1 VGEDVN
7 LTNQHPR
14 NPGRFTV
21 RLEKIKIQDFK
32 RFADLEISNIQQSV
46 KLVLLTGPNGSGKTS
61 LFEAFNYWMKLS
73 ARQDWGYD
81 ADYYSRNFL
90 ENRPDHNRQIDGIHI
105 RPEQETWDNINPIF
119 FGITKDIRHNPEACK
134 KAFYIRSA
142 YRHSPDFTVDGL
154 AKVDDILNDSTRASM
169 LIQSESRVQ
178 DNYQRLVGMSLE
190 KLYDK
195 NQRDKTAGQISDEL
209 IGEVKK
215 AMLRV
220 FDDLL
225 LENMGNPLEGGAF
238 RFTKGTAS
246 NFHYK
251 NLSGGEKAA
260 FDLLLDFIV
269 KRKKFDDTIFCIDEP
284 ELHMHTRLQ
293 AKLLEVMFDLIPDNC
308 QLWLSTHS
316 IGMARKAAELNTAN
330 PGQVAFIDFHDQNF
344 DLPVKLQ
351 PIQPDRR
358 FWQQMFHTALDDLA
372 GLVVPEY
379 VVFCE
384 GRKIGQL
391 GKKPSLDDT
400 VYQKIF
406 GSWHPEVEF
415 VPLGGADEV
424 KNTGN
429 TFDYLLTKRL
439 ARGMK
444 TWKVI
449 DKDDRNGTEIEA
461 LRQEDIHV
469 LSRRDIENFLWDDE
483 VLAELCKL
491 HGKPEKIEEIKQKKQ
506 QQLQTL
512 PSRGKPSD
520 DVKAITDS
528 LYIEIKK
535 LLGLT
540 GGGNSAEAFS
550 IEHLAPLIKPG
561 MDVYKELAS
570 TVLAPLKTQN

>member
-1 VGEDVN
+1 M
-7 LTNQHPR
+7 
-14 NPGRFTV
+14 
-21 RLEKIKIQDFK
+21 RLEKINIKDFK
-32 RFADLEISNIQQSV
+32 RFTDLEISNIPQIA

-61 LFEAFNYWMKLS
+61 LFEAFNYWMKVS
-73 ARQDWGYD
+73 ARQDWNYD
-81 ADYYSRNFL
+81 RDYYTRPVEKKTPDKQQAMHNRNFA
-90 ENRPDHNRQIDGIHI
+90 
-105 RPEQETWDNINPIF
+105 QETWNNINPKF
-119 FGITKDIRHNPEACK
+119 FGIAENIRHNQEACK

-142 YRHSPDFTVDGL
+142 YRHSPDFTANSL
-154 AKVDDILNDSTRASM
+154 HRLDDILNDSSRASM
-169 LIQSESRVQ
+169 LILSESRVQ

-190 KLYDK
+190 ILYDQ
-195 NQRDKTAGQISDEL
+195 NQRDKTAGQITDEL
-209 IGEVKK
+209 IGEVRQ

-220 FDDLL
+220 FDGLL
-225 LENMGNPLEGGAF
+225 LEGPGNPLEDGTF
-238 RFTKGTAS
+238 RFTKGVAS

-316 IGMARKAAELNTAN
+316 IGMARKAAELNSAN
-330 PGQVAFIDFHDQNF
+330 PGQVAFIDFHDQKF

-358 FWQQMFHTALDDLA
+358 FWKQMFHTALDDLA
-372 GLVVPEY
+372 ELVVPKY

-384 GRKIGQL
+384 GKKIGQP
-391 GKKPSLDDT
+391 GKKPSFDVA

-406 GSWHPEVEF
+406 GPLHTEVEF
-415 VPLGGADEV
+415 VPLGGSNEV
-424 KNTGN
+424 QHDGRAFN
-429 TFDYLLTKRL
+429 YLLTKL
-439 ARGMK
+439 APGMK
-444 TWKVI
+444 TWKVR
-449 DKDDRNGTEIEA
+449 DKDDCNETEIEE
-461 LRQEDIHV
+461 LRQEATYV
-469 LSRRDIENFLWDDE
+469 LSRRDIESFLWDDE
-483 VLAELCKL
+483 VLGKLCEL
-491 HGKPEKIEEIKQKKQ
+491 HGKPDTIEKIKQEKQ
-506 QQLQTL
+506 DQLQKL
-512 PSRGKPSD
+512 PARGKPSD

-540 GGGNSAEAFS
+540 GCGNSAEAFS

-561 MDVYKELAS
+561 MAVYEELAAA
-570 TVLAPLKTQN
+570 VLAPLRKQN